1 MLNRP
6 SMQRLAGI
14 SRITFT
20 IPTPD
25 NLHFDGDTALCI
37 EHRSHRL
44 SEGFPTQDKSSKF
57 RGSLGTVNY
66 FFFNMVLKIYVTFRK
81 QG

>member
-20 IPTPD
+20 ISTPD
-25 NLHFDGDTALCI
+25 DLHYDGDTALCI

-44 SEGFPTQDKSSKF
+44 SEGFPTQDKSSKLTLV
-57 RGSLGTVNY
+57 SLGAPWG
-66 FFFNMVLKIYVTFRK
+66 L
-81 QG
+81 